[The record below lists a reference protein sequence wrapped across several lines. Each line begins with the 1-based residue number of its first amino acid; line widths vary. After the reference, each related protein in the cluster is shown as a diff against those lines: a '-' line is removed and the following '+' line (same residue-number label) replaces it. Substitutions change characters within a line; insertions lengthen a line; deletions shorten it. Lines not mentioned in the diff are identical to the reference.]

1 MPWGHSQS
9 WCPPGG
15 LIGLRQPTGRG
26 SRMAFLAPACQDGSS
41 LDKFSL
47 LPINPAGS
55 LPFTWGLRK
64 LTVFSSVP
72 FCSQFLLSL
81 QGCEQGLGGAARSSL
96 GMEQPWWSPGTFPF
110 PPFSPSHGSGCLLC
124 PVHTWQPWPYC

>member
-96 GMEQPWWSPGTFPF
+96 GM
-110 PPFSPSHGSGCLLC
+110 
-124 PVHTWQPWPYC
+124 